1 MIVIQ
6 TVNICKINF
15 IIIVFQTYTRKSEVH
30 TKFFKS
36 NKSKILI
43 KIQKKKT
50 ITSIRILNILNLINK
65 IVIFFF
71 YNLQ

>member
-1 MIVIQ
+1 MYIIMIVIQ

-43 KIQKKKT
+43 KIQKKKNDYFNT
-50 ITSIRILNILNLINK
+50 NLKPIKLNK
-65 IVIFFF
+65 
-71 YNLQ
+71 